1 MSTAQKITDYES
13 WLATQTPTTYY
24 EWHNFVYKIEKEVV
38 YFRMLGTWDWY
49 KSGVTPTDVRLSK
62 AMKRIL

>member
-1 MSTAQKITDYES
+1 MNAKKITDYQS
-13 WLATQTPTTYY
+13 WLKTQTPTTYY
-24 EWHNFVYKIEKEVV
+24 EWYNFIYKIEKEVV

-49 KSGVTPTDVRLSK
+49 KSCVTPTDVRHSK